1 MEVSNATSL
10 RQSGITILQ
19 SSVTGEAELNAAL
32 ATDVIAL
39 CSKKNPNVLKNLFA
53 QYYLNAP
60 AKGIVM
66 NLLHRSSTLTPTEPP
81 CVKHTLFNFCVC
93 EVH

>member
-39 CSKKNPNVLKNLFA
+39 CSMKKPNVLKNLFA
-53 QYYLNAP
+53 QYFLNPP
-60 AKGIVM
+60 ARGIVM
-66 NLLHRSSTLTPTEPP
+66 NLLHKSSTLTPTELP
-81 CVKHTLFNFCVC
+81 CVMRTLFNFCTC